1 MKRLSIIGTI
11 ALLSL
16 TLVWPALAT
25 TASGRQNPDL
35 TVSVSLT
42 SNGADPDVATV
53 GDIVTV
59 RLSVTNN
66 TWRFEENVNMRVVVT
81 LPDGRPFEGAV
92 TLPLAPFQTVAPRVT
107 FPVSNEMPAGRY
119 AVTLE
124 ANNGDGVS
132 SATATL
138 TII

>member
-11 ALLSL
+11 AVLSL
-16 TLVWPALAT
+16 AVVWPALAT

-35 TVSVSLT
+35 TVSVSLA

-53 GDIVTV
+53 GNIVTV

-66 TWRFEENVNMRVVVT
+66 TWRFEENVNVRALVT
-81 LPDGRPFEGAV
+81 LPDGRSFDGAL
-92 TLPLAPFQTVAPRVT
+92 TTPLAPFQTIAPRATLTVSDA
-107 FPVSNEMPAGRY
+107 FPTGPY

-132 SATATL
+132 SATATI
-138 TII
+138 TIL